1 MKTRNYLLL
10 LFLLVAGFVSAQNFM
25 NSEFLKAKYT
35 KVVVWDAQR
44 SPAYPSM
51 GGNWTLSGLQPAFD
65 VSTGGYIDWGRNN
78 DRYIKFSVMVDNS
91 NGIETL
97 ADDVANSGRKYKV
110 MLRLYEANNVLVKTI
125 SNWGQLIGFGSGGFM
140 YVQEGQVGTYF
151 SGKVMQAGGTI
162 TYRADLDK
170 VHYISAILDEPSTGS
185 TATTGNTRTTTSN
198 RGTGTTSSNRATGNI
213 ASSNNTG
220 NTASSNNIGSTA
232 SSRNSGNTT
241 SSNNTGNSASSRNSG
256 NTTSSTNNT
265 NTISSNNSTPN
276 FQSDFFD
283 AKYVKNDV
291 WDAQRSPAFPIKDRN
306 WTLSGLKMAFDVN
319 SGTTLDWGRNND
331 RYVMFNVEKDFSN
344 NMYALADDVQNSG
357 QKYNVTLK
365 LYERDG
371 RLVKT
376 ISKWGRLIG
385 VGPGGFMYVQEGR
398 AGTFFASEAVQMGR
412 SITYRAEIDKVLML
426 SSVVYRENNAS
437 TSNNNSNN
445 NNSNN
450 YSNNNNSNS
459 NNSGVNF
466 KSDFFTAKYPVS
478 VVWDAQRFPAY
489 PVNNRSWTLSDL
501 KMAFDVNTG
510 GGLDWGRNRDRYL
523 MFSVEEDRTNSPDVL
538 RDDVRN
544 SSKKYRVVLKL
555 YEGDGRLVKVV
566 SRWGKLMGFGSG
578 GFMYEQEGQVG
589 TYFAAADLRLGGSN
603 SYKIEVDQIRDL
615 SSIIYEE
622 NTSNSSNQNNNNNNN
637 NSYNNS
643 HNNNNYNYAS
653 NNSANIKSD
662 FFDAQYPM
670 GIVWDAQRFPAYPV
684 NGRSWSLTDL
694 KMAFDVNTGGTL
706 DWGRNRDRYLK
717 FDVEENRNN
726 YPDALKD
733 DVNNTNKRYNVTLK
747 LYESDGRLVKVV
759 SRWGKLIGFG
769 TGGFMYEQEGQVG
782 TYIAGEVLRLGG
794 SINYNVELDQV
805 RDLSAIVYTEN
816 KTNNT
821 QNQGNRT
828 RRSTIGNSNLSR

>member
-1 MKTRNYLLL
+1 MKTKNYLLL

-25 NSEFLKAKYT
+25 NSDFLKAKYT

-97 ADDVANSGRKYKV
+97 ADDVANSGRRYKV

-170 VHYISAILDEPSTGS
+170 VNSISAILDEPSTGS
-185 TATTGNTRTTTSN
+185 TTTSNANSRTTTSN
-198 RGTGTTSSNRATGNI
+198 RNSGNTSSNRNTGN
-213 ASSNNTG
+213 ATSSNN
-220 NTASSNNIGSTA
+220 A
-232 SSRNSGNTT
+232 GNTT
-241 SSNNTGNSASSRNSG
+241 SNRNSG
-256 NTTSSTNNT
+256 ITSSNRNTTSSS
-265 NTISSNNSTPN
+265 NTISSNNTTSN
-276 FQSDFFD
+276 IQSDFFEV
-283 AKYVKNDV
+283 KYPKSDV

-306 WTLSGLKMAFDVN
+306 WTLSGLKLAFDVN

-331 RYVMFNVEKDFSN
+331 RYVKFNIEKDFNN
-344 NMYALADDVQNSG
+344 NMYALTDDVQNSG
-357 QKYNVTLK
+357 QKYNVTLS

-371 RLVKT
+371 RLVKI

-385 VGPGGFMYVQEGR
+385 FGSGGFMYVQEGR
-398 AGTFFASEAVQMGR
+398 AGTYFAGEDVQMGG
-412 SITYRAEIDKVLML
+412 SITYRAEIDNIRML
-426 SSVVYRENNAS
+426 SNIVYKENNA
-437 TSNNNSNN
+437 NISNN
-445 NNSNN
+445 NNNN
-450 YSNNNNSNS
+450 NNNTNFNNSNS

-466 KSDFFTAKYPVS
+466 RSDFFTAKYPVS

-489 PVNNRSWTLSDL
+489 PLNNRSWTLSEL

-523 MFSVEEDRTNSPDVL
+523 MFSVEEDRTNAPEAL
-538 RDDVRN
+538 HDDVNN
-544 SSKKYRVVLKL
+544 SSKRYRVVLKL

-566 SRWGKLMGFGSG
+566 SRWGRLMGFGSG
-578 GFMYEQEGQVG
+578 GFVYEQEGQIG
-589 TYFAAADLRLGGSN
+589 TYFAAAALRLGGSN
-603 SYKIEVDQIRDL
+603 SYKVDVDQIRDL
-615 SSIIYEE
+615 SAIIYEDNANNNSNHNNNQNNNYSNNNH
-622 NTSNSSNQNNNNNNN
+622 NTSNS
-637 NSYNNS
+637 
-643 HNNNNYNYAS
+643 
-653 NNSANIKSD
+653 SANIKSD

-670 GIVWDAQRFPAYPV
+670 SIVWDAQRFPAYPV
-684 NGRSWSLTDL
+684 NGRSWSLSNL

-733 DVNNTNKRYNVTLK
+733 DVYNSNKRYNVTLK

-816 KTNNT
+816 KSNNA

-828 RRSTIGNSNLSR
+828 RRSTIGNSNLTR

>member
-1 MKTRNYLLL
+1 MKTRNYFLL
-10 LFLLVAGFVSAQNFM
+10 LFLLAAGFVSAQNFM

-51 GGNWTLSGLQPAFD
+51 GGNWTLSGLQPAID
-65 VSTGGYIDWGRNN
+65 ISTGAYIDWGRNN
-78 DRYIKFSVMVDNS
+78 DRYVRFSVMVDNS

-151 SGKVMQAGGTI
+151 SGKVMREGGSI
-162 TYRADLDK
+162 TYRTDLAK
-170 VHYISAILDEPSTGS
+170 VVSISAILDEPST
-185 TATTGNTRTTTSN
+185 TNNNANTTSN
-198 RGTGTTSSNRATGNI
+198 R
-213 ASSNNTG
+213 NTG
-220 NTASSNNIGSTA
+220 STTNTVTNSNTA
-232 SSRNSGNTT
+232 
-241 SSNNTGNSASSRNSG
+241 
-256 NTTSSTNNT
+256 TNLK
-265 NTISSNNSTPN
+265 
-276 FQSDFFD
+276 SDFFD
-283 AKYVKNDV
+283 AKYPVSVV
-291 WDAQRSPAFPIKDRN
+291 WDAQRSPAFPLKDRN

-331 RYVMFNVEKDFSN
+331 RYLKFDVEKDFSN
-344 NMYALADDVQNSG
+344 NIYALTDDVQNSN

-376 ISKWGRLIG
+376 VSKWGRLIG
-385 VGPGGFMYVQEGR
+385 FGSGGFMYVQEGR
-398 AGTFFASEAVQMGR
+398 AGTYFAGQDVNMGG
-412 SITYRAEIDKVLML
+412 SITYRTEVDNVRML
-426 SSVVYRENNAS
+426 SNIVYQENSSNN
-437 TSNNNSNN
+437 SNNNSNN
-445 NNSNN
+445 NP
-450 YSNNNNSNS
+450 NNNSN
-459 NNSGVNF
+459 NATDNSSLNANF

-489 PVNNRSWTLSDL
+489 PLNGRSWTLSNL

-510 GGLDWGRNRDRYL
+510 GNLDWGRNNNRYL
-523 MFSVEEDRTNSPDVL
+523 MFSIEEDRTNAPEVL
-538 RDDVRN
+538 RDDVKN
-544 SSKKYRVVLKL
+544 SSKRYRVVLKL
-555 YEGDGRLVKVV
+555 YEDDGRLVKVV

-578 GFMYEQEGQVG
+578 GFMYEQEGQIG
-589 TYFAAADLRLGGSN
+589 TYFAGAVLRLGGSN
-603 SYKIEVDQIRDL
+603 SYKVDLDQVRDL
-615 SSIIYEE
+615 STIIYEE
-622 NTSNSSNQNNNNNNN
+622 KPSNNTTQNNYNNNTPQNNN
-637 NSYNNS
+637 Y
-643 HNNNNYNYAS
+643 S
-653 NNSANIKSD
+653 NNTSSRPNIQSD

-717 FDVEENRNN
+717 FDIEENRNN

-794 SINYNVELDQV
+794 SINYNIELDQV
-805 RDLSAIVYTEN
+805 RDLSAIVYTEK
-816 KTNNT
+816 KTNA
-821 QNQGNRT
+821 QNNRP
-828 RRSTIGNSNLSR
+828 RRSSIGNSNITR